1 MKMSRPNKDNYY
13 LHFAKTASER
23 STCLKRNYGAVIVK
37 DDRVVSTGYNGAP
50 RGSDNCHE
58 IGKCPRMDVPSNTD
72 YTSCRSVHAEANAII
87 QASYNDMIGSTLYLY
102 GTTATNGQPINDPE
116 PCPMCKRLIIN
127 AGIKHVIVRH
137 DQSTLTKYTVSDWVL
152 PKTQYDTMKE
162 IKK

>member
-1 MKMSRPNKDNYY
+1 MARPTKDQYY
-13 LHFAKTASER
+13 IDFAKTASER

-58 IGKCPRMDVPSNTD
+58 IGMCPRMEVPSNTD

-87 QASYNDMIGSTLYLY
+87 QASYNDMLGSTLYLY
-102 GTTATNGQPINDPE
+102 GTTVKDGKPIRDPE

-127 AGIKHVIVRH
+127 AGIKRVVVMHNE
-137 DQSTLTKYTVSDWVL
+137 STLTRYDVKDWVL
-152 PKTQYDTMKE
+152 PATPYNF
-162 IKK
+162 I